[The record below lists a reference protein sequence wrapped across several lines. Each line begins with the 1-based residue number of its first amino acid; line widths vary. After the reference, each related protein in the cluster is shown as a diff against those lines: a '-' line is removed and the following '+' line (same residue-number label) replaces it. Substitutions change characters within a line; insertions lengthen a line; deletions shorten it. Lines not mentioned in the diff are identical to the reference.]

1 MKEKVGFDLYK
12 GALCRGELYVENN
25 TVFALAD
32 GEEVF
37 SCSLEGAD
45 ELVQRTDIGC
55 GSLEIHFDGK
65 DDSQCVRVCAFTMS
79 FAGEI
84 GEFCK
89 TVNHYIRTGEMHEI
103 SRKSFRVCP
112 TCGRHYTKGMDVCL
126 FCTKKSYVI
135 RRAVQLAKPYLPTM
149 LLATLFILLSN
160 LANAAIP
167 VLNGKLL
174 DGWLKP
180 VAEGGARDTAIHSII
195 ALTLTMLACQIAG
208 QLMSVIS
215 QRKAIKAG
223 TAFSHSLRVT
233 VYDRIQRLSLESM
246 SKRTA
251 GNLMNRVTK
260 DTEKVKNFIT
270 DRGVYAFQQVIM
282 LVVITVILCLTNVK
296 LTLLVFVPVPFVFLF
311 FFFFRRNMRVRYDRQ
326 WRCDSRSNSILHDI
340 VKGIRVVKTF
350 GNEKREIDKYS
361 RASLK
366 LAKVAASN
374 EHLWAL
380 TFPYIGFL
388 MGTGEFLV
396 LFFGG
401 RMVLK
406 GEMTVGQLLQFS
418 LFLQYIYGPLN
429 WFSSLPRWFSEAMT
443 SLIKIFEIL
452 DENTET
458 GETEGEQVPPL
469 TDCLKFSGVR
479 FGYKSYEPVLKDI
492 DLTVKKGEMIGLV
505 GHSGAG
511 KSTLINLVMRLY
523 DIDSGCISIDGQDI
537 HSFSPGEYRK
547 KIGAV
552 FQETFL
558 FAGTVYDNIA
568 YALPG
573 ATKKQVI
580 DAARTANAH
589 EFIIRLPDGYNT
601 IVGENGHN
609 LSGGEKQRI
618 AIARAILRD
627 PEILILDE
635 ATSALDTETESKIQ
649 QALARL
655 IEGRTTI
662 AIAHRLSTLRNADR
676 LVVLEKGK
684 VAEIGSHREL
694 LMKDGIYAQLVMA
707 QRQTARLKK

>member
-1 MKEKVGFDLYK
+1 MKEKVGFDLY
-12 GALCRGELYVENN
+12 GGELCRGELYTENN
-25 TVFALAD
+25 SIYAFAD
-32 GEEVF
+32 GRQVF
-37 SCSLEGAD
+37 CRSLDGAD
-45 ELVQRTDIGC
+45 ELIQRTDIGC
-55 GSLEIHFDGK
+55 GSLEMHFEGT
-65 DDSQCVRVCAFTMS
+65 DDSECVKICCFTMS
-79 FAGEI
+79 CAEEI

-89 TVNHYIRTGEMHEI
+89 TVNHYIRTGEMHAV
-103 SRKSFRVCP
+103 SRKNFRVCP

-126 FCTKKSYVI
+126 FCTKKTYI
-135 RRAVQLAKPYLPTM
+135 IKRAAQLAKPYLPTM
-149 LLATLFILLSN
+149 FLSTLFILLSN

-180 VAEGGARDTAIHSII
+180 VEETGLRDTAIRSII
-195 ALTLTMLACQIAG
+195 MLTLTMLACQIAG
-208 QLMSVIS
+208 QIMSVFS
-215 QRKAIKAG
+215 QRAAIKAG
-223 TAFSHSLRVT
+223 TAFSHSMRIT
-233 VYDRIQRLSLESM
+233 VYDKIQRLSLESM
-246 SKRTA
+246 SRRTA

-282 LVVITVILCLTNVK
+282 LAVITVILCMTNVR

-311 FFFFRRNMRVRYDRQ
+311 FFFFRRNMRIRYDRQ

-340 VKGIRVVKTF
+340 VKGIRVVKAF

-366 LAKVAASN
+366 LAEVAASN

-429 WFSSLPRWFSEAMT
+429 WFSSLPRWFSEAVT

-452 DENTET
+452 DESTEEQQEST
-458 GETEGEQVPPL
+458 GKIPEFKEKL
-469 TDCLKFSGVR
+469 TFSGVR

-492 DLTVKKGEMIGLV
+492 DLTVRKGEMIGLV

-523 DIDSGCISIDGQDI
+523 DIDSGSISIDGQDI
-537 HSFSPGEYRK
+537 RSFSPYEYRK

-573 ATKKQVI
+573 ATRKQVI

-589 EFIIRLPDGYNT
+589 EFIIKLPDGYNT
-601 IVGENGHN
+601 VVGENGHN

-655 IEGRTTI
+655 FEGRTTI

-676 LVVLEKGK
+676 LVVLDNGK
-684 VAEIGSHREL
+684 IAEVGSHREL
-694 LMKDGIYAQLVMA
+694 LLKDGIYAGLVMA